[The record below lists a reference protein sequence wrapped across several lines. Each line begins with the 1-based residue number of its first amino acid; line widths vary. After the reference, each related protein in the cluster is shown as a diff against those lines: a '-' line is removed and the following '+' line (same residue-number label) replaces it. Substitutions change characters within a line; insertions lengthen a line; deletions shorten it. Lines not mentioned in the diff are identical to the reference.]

1 MGNAIKELE
10 KYLFSVDKRLTTIDE
25 GLKKQM
31 DEVVVSIKDTIT
43 AEFNL
48 I

>member
-10 KYLFSVDKRLTTIDE
+10 KYLNSVDRRLYAIDE

-31 DEVVVSIKDTIT
+31 EEVVVTIKDTIIS
-43 AEFNL
+43 EFNL

>member
-10 KYLFSVDKRLTTIDE
+10 KYLNSVDKRLSTIDE

-31 DEVVVSIKDTIT
+31 DEVVTSIKDTIT
-43 AEFNL
+43 NEFNL

>member
-10 KYLFSVDKRLTTIDE
+10 KYLLSVDKRLTAIDD

-31 DEVVVSIKDTIT
+31 EEVVTSIKDTIT
-43 AEFNL
+43 SEFNL